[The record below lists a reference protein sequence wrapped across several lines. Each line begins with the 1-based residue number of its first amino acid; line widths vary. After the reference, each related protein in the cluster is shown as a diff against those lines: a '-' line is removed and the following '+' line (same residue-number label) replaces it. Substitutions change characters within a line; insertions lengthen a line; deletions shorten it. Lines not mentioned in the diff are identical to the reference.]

1 MRSFEGPPHT
11 APTRQVVIAAL
22 TLVVLGA
29 IGAVQAG
36 LAGAAFMFDLEQIE
50 PALARRTPAL
60 HDPRTP
66 RLARR
71 VFLVIVDGL
80 RLDRSYELPLLDDL
94 RRRGVDSEAS
104 SHYPTWSRPN
114 YVSILTGVPP
124 SASGVRTNH
133 HSPPVQLDSLMD
145 RARAAGL
152 QVATATDYD
161 VLPRMFLR
169 RRSELAQAGQAAPIR
184 APIELEPPSAT
195 ELASVE
201 EPAAQAG
208 VRSPDAELASPFD
221 DARYAP
227 WPGGFSEAGSAL
239 AEGHADLV
247 ILLVGA
253 VDAAGHAHGGDSP
266 EYRAA
271 AALADHAL
279 ARVLARVDLAEDAVI
294 VTADHGHTGRGGHGG
309 TEPEVVNV
317 PLIAAGA
324 GIQPGATAL
333 DARLI
338 DLAPTVAALLALPAP
353 GHGLGRTLTELL
365 VIDAPTRAALR
376 GADLA
381 RLATTRA
388 VVRAAERTAAGDV
401 LAHRAER
408 LGLVGSGTLLAAAL
422 AALLI
427 RRRVLRLDRRV
438 LLVSVP
444 AFFVV
449 YYGLLATLGQRFSP
463 SLVPA
468 QGHLAGQMVQFGV
481 IGMIVQLLASLWA
494 LAPSRSLAAR
504 LAAANSIAWTGLML
518 TMVPA
523 GLIWAF
529 FPPPY
534 VDLPG
539 PLWLVLIPAAL
550 VAVGCAA
557 INVALILGVEVIIFA
572 ARTWHRVPP
581 DAAATTS
588 ALPSGACAPRSTTGS
603 ARRPRRRPSRS
614 RPR

>member
-1 MRSFEGPPHT
+1 
-11 APTRQVVIAAL
+11 VVAAAL
-22 TLVVLGA
+22 ALLVLGA
-29 IGAVQAG
+29 LGAVQAG
-36 LAGAAFMFDLEQIE
+36 LAGSSFMFDLEQIA
-50 PALARRTPAL
+50 PALARRAPAL
-60 HDPRTP
+60 HDPHTP

-71 VFLVIVDGL
+71 VFVVVIDGL
-80 RLDRSYELPLLDDL
+80 RLDRSYELTFLDEL
-94 RRRGVDSEAS
+94 RRRGVDSEAT

-133 HSPPVQLDSLMD
+133 HTTPVQLDSLMD

-161 VLPRMFLR
+161 VLPRLFLR
-169 RRSELAQAGQAAPIR
+169 HRSELAATGLTAQVR
-184 APIELEPPSAT
+184 APIELDPPSAM
-195 ELASVE
+195 ERDSVE
-201 EPAAQAG
+201 DPTAAA
-208 VRSPDAELASPFD
+208 VRSPDADLASPFH

-227 WPGGFSEAGSAL
+227 WPGGFSEAGSAI
-239 AEGHADLV
+239 AAGNADLV

-253 VDAAGHAHGGDSP
+253 ADAAGHAHGGDSP
-266 EYRAA
+266 EYREA

-279 ARVLARVDLAEDAVI
+279 ARVLAHIDLLQDTVI
-294 VTADHGHTGRGGHGG
+294 ITADHGHTDRGGHGG
-309 TEPEVVNV
+309 VEPEVVSV

-324 GIQPGATAL
+324 GIRPGVAAN

-338 DLAPTVAALLALPAP
+338 DIAPTVAALLALPAP
-353 GHGLGRTLTELL
+353 GHGLGRTLSELL
-365 VIDAPTRAALR
+365 VLDDAGRSALLV
-376 GADLA
+376 ADHA
-381 RLATTRA
+381 RLATTGA
-388 VVRAAERTAAGDV
+388 IVRAAESVAADDV

-408 LGLVGSGTLLAAAL
+408 IGLVASGTLLAGGL

-438 LLVSVP
+438 LLVSIP

-468 QGHLAGQMVQFGV
+468 QGHLAGQMVRFGV
-481 IGMIVQLLASLWA
+481 ISMVVQLLASLWA
-494 LAPSRSLAAR
+494 LGPPRTLGER
-504 LAAANSIAWTGLML
+504 LAAANGIAWTGLML

-550 VAVGCAA
+550 VAVACAA
-557 INVALILGVEVIIFA
+557 INVALTLGVEVIIFA
-572 ARTWHRVPP
+572 ARAWQRVPP
-581 DAAATTS
+581 
-588 ALPSGACAPRSTTGS
+588 RSS
-603 ARRPRRRPSRS
+603 
-614 RPR
+614 